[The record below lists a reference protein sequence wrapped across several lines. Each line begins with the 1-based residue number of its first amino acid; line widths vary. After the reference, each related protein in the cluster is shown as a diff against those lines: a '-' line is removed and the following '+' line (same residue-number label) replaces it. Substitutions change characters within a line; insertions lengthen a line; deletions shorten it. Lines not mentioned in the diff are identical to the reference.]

1 MPIKR
6 KTNDNGLIEV
16 VKRGELAY
24 ERLSIFKGEKGEN
37 VELKS
42 NDEEAV
48 VVLLSG
54 MMEVDVEGRIFNT
67 GYRKD
72 VFSSNAWAVY
82 IPPGKA
88 FKIKAVI
95 DSEIAIAFAI
105 ASRGPEPFMVKPEE
119 VKTRS
124 VGIWNWRRD
133 VKDIIDLRHSAEK
146 LLVGETLNPP
156 GNWSSWPPHKH
167 DEDNFPIEVKTEEI
181 YYFKIKPTTGFGI
194 QRIYDKKE
202 LDEVHVIFDGD
213 TTLLPRGY
221 HPVVSAPGY
230 SLYYL
235 WIIAGEKRM
244 LAMNDDPDHAWQ
256 KCEEALLKE
265 VLRREPV

>member
-6 KTNDNGLIEV
+6 KTSKSGLIEV
-16 VKRGELAY
+16 VKRGELKY
-24 ERLSIFKGEKGEN
+24 ERFLVFKGKGEES
-37 VELKS
+37 VRLKS
-42 NDEEAV
+42 DDEEAV

-54 MMEVDVEGRIFNT
+54 MMKVEVDKKSFNT

-82 IPPGKA
+82 IPPRRE
-88 FKIKAVI
+88 FKITALM
-95 DSEIAIAFAI
+95 DSEIAIAFAF
-105 ASRGPEPFMVKPEE
+105 ASTGVEPFMVKPEE

-133 VKDIIDLRHSAEK
+133 VKDIIDLRHGVEK

-167 DEDNFPIEVKTEEI
+167 DEDNFPVEVKTEEI
-181 YYFKIKPTTGFGI
+181 YYFKIKPPTGFGI
-194 QRIYDKKE
+194 QRIYDKKGLE
-202 LDEVHVIFDGD
+202 EVHVVFDGD

-221 HPVVSAPGY
+221 HPVVAAPGY

-235 WIIAGEKRM
+235 WIIAGEKRV
-244 LAMNDDPDHAWQ
+244 LLMNDDPDHAWQ

-265 VLRREPV
+265 VLRREAV

>member
-6 KTNDNGLIEV
+6 KTNDNGLIEI
-16 VKRGELAY
+16 VKRGELKY
-24 ERLSIFKGEKGEN
+24 ERLSIFKGKKGESA
-37 VELKS
+37 ELKS
-42 NDEEAV
+42 DDEEAV

-54 MMEVDVEGRIFNT
+54 MMKVDVEGKIFNT

-82 IPPGKA
+82 IPPGKT

-133 VKDIIDLRHSAEK
+133 VKDIVDLRHDAEK

-167 DEDNFPIEVKTEEI
+167 DEDNFPIEVRTEEI
-181 YYFKIKPTTGFGI
+181 YYFKIKPPTGFGI
-194 QRIYDKKE
+194 QRIYDKKG
-202 LDEVHVIFDGD
+202 LDEVHAVFDGD

-221 HPVVSAPGY
+221 HPVVAAPGY

-244 LAMNDDPDHAWQ
+244 LLMNDDPDHAWQ
-256 KCEEALLKE
+256 KCEEALLRE